1 MMLSQNQG
9 EKIVFFHICLFYDK
23 QNPTRY
29 LIGLGMSVVL
39 TIDASFKVK
48 DAVSRL
54 SACSRSLIYHHN
66 ARRIE

>member
-29 LIGLGMSVVL
+29 LIG
-39 TIDASFKVK
+39 F
-48 DAVSRL
+48 
-54 SACSRSLIYHHN
+54 CLIY
-66 ARRIE
+66 R